1 MASGGGGARLPT
13 VNEPATWSAYICP
26 FLQEVANRQGGGAPR
41 SLQQIFTKSNKRPVN
56 AGEFERLVSKYVSTL
71 TPPAIKAALE
81 KALPANSAYRAK
93 RSSRNT
99 AVQELIKGGVN
110 TLAGLMTACRG
121 HPAPPLQEA
130 LIDGGG
136 EGMALETLFQSI
148 FAAEHA
154 PGTTIESVVGGSSK
168 ALQES
173 LAEQQALERALAA
186 SAASAA
192 PAASAASAAGGG
204 GGNSNVEILE
214 GAPAGSWPCLV
225 CTTMNPPAATKCI
238 VCDTPRGTPWTCKA
252 CTFQNPETYNACNM
266 CGSAKQRKTRKRRGR
281 KQMRSRR
288 QRGGAKQIQ
297 RNTKEALIQNVNNKP
312 ERIFYSGLND
322 INASPPKNSYGRF
335 KEWNDK
341 EWLVQPPPR
350 IFNNLTKK
358 KRTLLDGSL
367 FNLFGRFK

>member
-1 MASGGGGARLPT
+1 MASGGGGARVPKGPG
-13 VNEPATWSAYICP
+13 VKEPATWSAYICP
-26 FLQEVANRQGGGAPR
+26 FLQEVANRQGGAAPR
-41 SLQQIFTKSNKRPVN
+41 SLQQIFPKSNKRPVN
-56 AGEFERLVSKYVSTL
+56 LGEFERLVSKYVSTL
-71 TPPAIKAALE
+71 TPPTITAALQR
-81 KALPANSAYRAK
+81 ALPANSAFRAK
-93 RSSRNT
+93 KASRNT
-99 AVQELIKGGVN
+99 AVQQLIKDGVN

-121 HPAPPLQEA
+121 HPASPLQEA

-148 FAAEHA
+148 FAAEYA
-154 PGTTIESVVGGSSK
+154 PGTTIESVVGGSSQ

-192 PAASAASAAGGG
+192 SAAGGG
-204 GGNSNVEILE
+204 GGNSNVEIVE
-214 GAPAGSWPCLV
+214 GALASWPCSV
-225 CTTMNPPAATKCI
+225 CTTINPPAATKCI
-238 VCDTPRGTPWTCKA
+238 VCDTPKGTPWTCKA
-252 CTFQNPETYNACNM
+252 CTFENPETYNACNI
-266 CGSAKQRKTRKRRGR
+266 CKTAKQRKTR

-297 RNTKEALIQNVNNKP
+297 RNKKEALIQNVNNKP
-312 ERIFYSGLND
+312 ERTFYSGLND
-322 INASPPKNSYGRF
+322 ISASPPKNSYGRF

-367 FNLFGRFK
+367 FNLFGRSK